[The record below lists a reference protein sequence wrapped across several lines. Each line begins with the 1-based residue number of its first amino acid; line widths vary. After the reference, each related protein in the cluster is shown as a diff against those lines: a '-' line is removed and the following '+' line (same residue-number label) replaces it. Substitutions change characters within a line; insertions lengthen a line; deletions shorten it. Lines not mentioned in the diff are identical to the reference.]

1 MIKQACPEKHA
12 HAEGESSFARGPE
25 ESEGHGLGCIGHH
38 HGPPPQDTTG
48 PRLLATLALNLII
61 PTAQIIGGLLANS
74 VALISDAV
82 HNFSD
87 FTALLI
93 SYVAFRIGRR
103 GATVFN
109 TFGYRRAEIIAA
121 LINVLLLAAA
131 SGVILF
137 HAVERFF
144 DPQAVDGFIVII
156 LAGVGVAGNGLSAW
170 LLHRDAAHNLNVRGA
185 FVHMLGDLLT
195 SVAVLINGLL
205 LLFYPW
211 YWLDPLLSVFIV
223 VFILKNGWGLLRES
237 TAVLMNATPGH
248 IHLEKVRDRL
258 CRLPGVLGV
267 HYLHAWQVASASTA
281 FSCHVVVPDQQVSQ
295 TAPLAD
301 RIRRELLEGFG
312 IDHPVL
318 QFETA
323 DCGRGTLLCEMA
335 CSAAAGCSSDRDPA
349 SRQVSSA
356 VKGPPRLPAMA
367 YHALRVFLGAVFL
380 YASFDKILRPQA
392 FAQAVYNYQVLP
404 DGLVNLTALALP
416 WLELL
421 LGLGLISGAWVPGA
435 AVMSA
440 GLLTVF
446 MGAMV
451 FNQLRGLD
459 VHCGCFSSDP
469 GGGPAGPWTVV
480 RDLSFWAVSVYVLL
494 YVFFLRPAGL
504 KSPGPADE
512 RRQGPS

>member
-1 MIKQACPEKHA
+1 MIEPAFPQEHA
-12 HAEGESSFARGPE
+12 HAEGECPFAQGPV
-25 ESEGHGLGCIGHH
+25 ESEGHGHGCIGHH

-93 SYVAFRIGRR
+93 SYIAFRIGRR

-109 TFGYRRAEIIAA
+109 TFGYRRAEIMAA

-144 DPQAVDGFIVII
+144 HPQAVDGFIVII
-156 LAGVGVAGNGLSAW
+156 LAGVGVVGNGLSAW
-170 LLHRDAAHNLNVRGA
+170 LLHRDAAHSLNVRGA
-185 FVHMLGDLLT
+185 FLHMLGDLLT
-195 SVAVLINGLL
+195 SVAVLVNGIL

-223 VFILKNGWGLLRES
+223 VFILKNGWALLRES
-237 TAVLMNATPGH
+237 TAVLMNATPFD
-248 IHLEKVRDRL
+248 IDLEKVGAYL
-258 CRLPGVLGV
+258 ANLPGVSGV
-267 HYLHAWQVASASTA
+267 HYLHAWRVSSSSTA
-281 FSCHVVVPDQQVSQ
+281 FSCHVVVPDQ
-295 TAPLAD
+295 PLSGTEQLAGQ
-301 RIRRELLEGFG
+301 IRHELLHRFR

-323 DCGRGTLLCEMA
+323 DCGQGTLLCEMA
-335 CSAAAGCSSDRDPA
+335 CNGSGVCTPRASSGSVPAASSGA
-349 SRQVSSA
+349 SRVQPLVF
-356 VKGPPRLPAMA
+356 
-367 YHALRVFLGAVFL
+367 HALRLLMGAVFL
-380 YASFDKILRPQA
+380 YASYDKILHPQA

-404 DGLVNLTALALP
+404 DGLVNLTALVLP

-421 LGLGLISGAWVPGA
+421 LGLCLVAGAWLPGA
-435 AVMSA
+435 TVISS
-440 GLLTVF
+440 GLLTLF
-446 MGAMV
+446 LAALV

-459 VHCGCFSSDP
+459 VGCGCFSTEASA
-469 GGGPAGPWTVV
+469 GPADLWTVA
-480 RDLSFWAVSVYVLL
+480 RDLSFLAAALYLAV
-494 YVFFLRPAGL
+494 YVFFVKPVAT
-504 KSPGPADE
+504 A
-512 RRQGPS
+512 